1 MPAKTRTPGA
11 AGVGTVVGMILI
23 GGGSLASYFDSVALV
38 CVIGGSFA
46 STMVRFTFP
55 TMLSGL
61 PMGIRYGLSMLK
73 TTPRQLLDEITQVA
87 DVVRKS
93 GPMGL
98 ENVQVD
104 NPTLAQGLRYI
115 ADGYDRD
122 FIKDAL
128 EKDRDNFVQRLDDGS
143 RVWRGIGDSAPAWGM
158 ISTVVGMIMMFANME
173 DPSKLGPAMAVSLLG
188 TLYGSLI
195 ANLIALPV
203 ADKLMLRLNS
213 EDVLRSM
220 VIDGVLST
228 ADAWRVKCER
238 TVSPKAARSARSSR
252 WLPTSTTASTRCRS
266 SRPNG
271 GWPTSARRARA
282 SVLA

>member
-1 MPAKTRTPGA
+1 MDFATALGLV
-11 AGVGTVVGMILI
+11 AGVATVLGMILI
-23 GGGSLASYFDSVALV
+23 GGGSLASYYDTVALV
-38 CVIGGSFA
+38 CVVGGAFA

-55 TMLSGL
+55 IMMSGL
-61 PMGIRYGLSMLK
+61 PMGIRYGLSMQK
-73 TTPRQLLDEITQVA
+73 TTPRAMLEEITQVA

-98 ENVQVD
+98 ENVKVE

-143 RVWRGIGDSAPAWGM
+143 KVWRGIGDVAPAWGM

-188 TLYGSLI
+188 TLYGSLV
-195 ANLIALPV
+195 ANLIALPI
-203 ADKLMLRLNS
+203 ADKLSLRLTS

-220 VIDGVLST
+220 IIDGVLQIRDQRSPTIVREMLT
-228 ADAWRVKCER
+228 AY
-238 TVSPKAARSARSSR
+238 
-252 WLPTSTTASTRCRS
+252 LPEHHREEMAE
-266 SRPNG
+266 
-271 GWPTSARRARA
+271 A
-282 SVLA
+282 

>member
-1 MPAKTRTPGA
+1 MDFATAIGLV
-11 AGVGTVVGMILI
+11 AGVGTVLGMILI
-23 GGGSLASYFDSVALV
+23 GGGSLASYFDEVALV
-38 CVIGGSFA
+38 CVIGGAFA

-55 TMLSGL
+55 TMMSGL

-104 NPTLAQGLRYI
+104 NPTLAQGLRYV
-115 ADGYDRD
+115 ADGYDRE

-128 EKDRDNFVQRLDDGS
+128 EKDRDNFVQRLEDGS
-143 RVWRGIGDSAPAWGM
+143 KVWRGIGDVAPAWGM

-195 ANLIALPV
+195 ANVIALPI
-203 ADKLMLRLNS
+203 ADKLAMRLS
-213 EDVLRSM
+213 AEEVLRSM
-220 VIDGVLST
+220 IIDGILQIRDQRSPTIVREMLS
-228 ADAWRVKCER
+228 AY
-238 TVSPKAARSARSSR
+238 
-252 WLPTSTTASTRCRS
+252 LPEHHREE
-266 SRPNG
+266 
-271 GWPTSARRARA
+271 
-282 SVLA
+282 LAEA

>member
-1 MPAKTRTPGA
+1 MDFATALGLV
-11 AGVGTVVGMILI
+11 AGVATVLGMILI
-23 GGGSLASYFDSVALV
+23 GGGSLASYYDTVALV
-38 CVIGGSFA
+38 CVVGGAFA

-55 TMLSGL
+55 IMMSGL
-61 PMGIRYGLSMLK
+61 PMGIRYGLSMQK
-73 TTPRQLLDEITQVA
+73 TTPREMLEELTQVA

-98 ENVQVD
+98 ENVKVE

-115 ADGYDRD
+115 ADGYDKD

-143 RVWRGIGDSAPAWGM
+143 KVWRGIGDVAPAWGM

-188 TLYGSLI
+188 TLYGSLV
-195 ANLIALPV
+195 ANLIALPI
-203 ADKLMLRLNS
+203 ADKLTLRLSS

-220 VIDGVLST
+220 IIDGVLQIRDQRSPT
-228 ADAWRVKCER
+228 IVREMLTAYLPEHHREALADA
-238 TVSPKAARSARSSR
+238 
-252 WLPTSTTASTRCRS
+252 
-266 SRPNG
+266 
-271 GWPTSARRARA
+271 
-282 SVLA
+282 

>member
-1 MPAKTRTPGA
+1 MDFATAIGLV
-11 AGVGTVVGMILI
+11 AGVATVVGMIII
-23 GGGSLASYFDSVALV
+23 GGGSLASYWDTVAVV
-38 CVIGGSFA
+38 CVIGGSLA
-46 STMVRFTFP
+46 STLVRCTFP
-55 TMLSGL
+55 VMMSGL
-61 PMGIRYGLSMLK
+61 PMGIKYGLSMLK
-73 TTPRQLLDEITQVA
+73 TTPRELLEEITQVA

-115 ADGYDRD
+115 ADGYERD

-128 EKDRDNFVQRLDDGS
+128 EKDRDNFVQRLEDGS
-143 RVWRGIGDSAPAWGM
+143 KIWRGIGDVAPAWGM

-195 ANLIALPV
+195 ANLIALPI
-203 ADKLMLRLNS
+203 ADKLAQRVAA

-220 VIDGVLST
+220 IIDGILQIRDQRSPTIVREMLT
-228 ADAWRVKCER
+228 AY
-238 TVSPKAARSARSSR
+238 
-252 WLPTSTTASTRCRS
+252 LPEQHRE
-266 SRPNG
+266 G
-271 GWPTSARRARA
+271 
-282 SVLA
+282 LAEA

>member
-1 MPAKTRTPGA
+1 M
-11 AGVGTVVGMILI
+11 
-23 GGGSLASYFDSVALV
+23 
-38 CVIGGSFA
+38 
-46 STMVRFTFP
+46 
-55 TMLSGL
+55 
-61 PMGIRYGLSMLK
+61 
-73 TTPRQLLDEITQVA
+73 
-87 DVVRKS
+87 VRKS

-98 ENVQVD
+98 ENVKVD

-143 RVWRGIGDSAPAWGM
+143 KVWRGIGDVAPAWGM

-203 ADKLMLRLNS
+203 ADKLTLRLSS
-213 EDVLRSM
+213 EEVVRSM
-220 VIDGVLST
+220 VIDGVLQIR
-228 ADAWRVKCER
+228 DQR
-238 TVSPKAARSARSSR
+238 SPTIVREMLSAY
-252 WLPTSTTASTRCRS
+252 LPEHHREDPAE
-266 SRPNG
+266 
-271 GWPTSARRARA
+271 A
-282 SVLA
+282 

>member
-1 MPAKTRTPGA
+1 MDFATALGLV
-11 AGVGTVVGMILI
+11 AGVATVVGMILV
-23 GGGSLASYFDSVALV
+23 GGGSLASYYDTVALV

-55 TMLSGL
+55 TMMSGL

-73 TTPRQLLDEITQVA
+73 ETPRSLLDEITQVA

-98 ENVQVD
+98 ENVQVA

-143 RVWRGIGDSAPAWGM
+143 KVWRGIGDCAPAWGM

-188 TLYGSLI
+188 TLYGSLV
-195 ANLIALPV
+195 ANLIALPI
-203 ADKLMLRLNS
+203 ADKLTLRLTN
-213 EDVLRSM
+213 EDLLRSM
-220 VIDGVLST
+220 IIDGVLQVRDQRSPTIVREMLT
-228 ADAWRVKCER
+228 AY
-238 TVSPKAARSARSSR
+238 
-252 WLPTSTTASTRCRS
+252 LPEHH
-266 SRPNG
+266 
-271 GWPTSARRARA
+271 RAD
-282 SVLA
+282 LAEA